1 MKQQR
6 AHTRARTHHTHV
18 RIRAYIHPNTQTPKH
33 PNTLTPIHPYTHT
46 HTQCRDG
53 ILKLV
58 PGCVPDDVMMYQV
71 MIPAF
76 PVCCS
81 ASSCSLRIRFACSS
95 NSEPPPA
102 GSSNGNIPFGSLL
115 PRRVPCPPAIK
126 STASLPSEICS
137 RPAFSHA
144 SISSVGSSVVESA
157 TSSSGLNVISM
168 RHRYAA
174 SVYKLVRL
182 RFYMFG

>member
-6 AHTRARTHHTHV
+6 AHTRARTRHTHV
-18 RIRAYIHPNTQTPKH
+18 RIRAYIHPYTH
-33 PNTLTPIHPYTHT
+33 TPIHT
-46 HTQCRDG
+46 RSAE
-53 ILKLV
+53 KLV